1 MENGVKTCANILDQ
15 DNKMNST
22 RAQDYYNSKV
32 KRRKNVVCQDTVK
45 VPSPSAL
52 ESLQEVIF
60 CQILMTHINSHFL
73 IRKTLNSSKALISFT
88 VWNGTNGEI
97 GASVN
102 VTVLTNKAHAPEVT
116 AIRLDIV
123 LLSFV
128 IFLFQERIRHCSVTS
143 VKMETEKRKCSD
155 KTCNKVFENNIQ
167 IKIFPSLII
176 DV

>member
-52 ESLQEVIF
+52 ESLQEVNFCHIF
-60 CQILMTHINSHFL
+60 MTHIDSHFL
-73 IRKTLNSSKALISFT
+73 IRKTLNSSKELISFT
-88 VWNGTNGEI
+88 VWNGITGEI
-97 GASVN
+97 GANVN
-102 VTVLTNKAHAPEVT
+102 VTVLTYKANAPEDT

>member
-1 MENGVKTCANILDQ
+1 M
-15 DNKMNST
+15 
-22 RAQDYYNSKV
+22 
-32 KRRKNVVCQDTVK
+32 
-45 VPSPSAL
+45 
-52 ESLQEVIF
+52 
-60 CQILMTHINSHFL
+60 
-73 IRKTLNSSKALISFT
+73 
-88 VWNGTNGEI
+88 
-97 GASVN
+97 N
-102 VTVLTNKAHAPEVT
+102 VTVLTYKANAPEDT